1 MFNKYRSALRKWW
14 CILALITSDSREWYS
29 SLHLS
34 LALFSP
40 FRDRWLV
47 PMIVKAAV
55 NIAKKKLQ
63 LICPWTNY
71 FSLFHS
77 RILQYIS
84 VFQTGCANKS
94 FGDDVKMQTANWV
107 GLGWSLRFCSSKFP
121 SDANAADPWTTL
133 WGVICSQISISIL
146 TGSPDES
153 CWEVFSLNTRYVLSL
168 PTSILQLSRYQWNV
182 QEFNSIMKLST
193 WS

>member
-107 GLGWSLRFCSSKFP
+107 GLGWSLRFFIYSNNFPGNPHCMVCGPQSRTIMNNIRYWSKNWLQ
-121 SDANAADPWTTL
+121 SVDHY
-133 WGVICSQISISIL
+133 
-146 TGSPDES
+146 
-153 CWEVFSLNTRYVLSL
+153 SLNFKVTVLYLGSDIFYWKF
-168 PTSILQLSRYQWNV
+168 TVN
-182 QEFNSIMKLST
+182 
-193 WS
+193 